1 LLKIRLNKTLYL
13 QFQPDKYIALQIF
26 KIKTMNLKSIA
37 VATTSV
43 AILALTSC
51 NSNNTESSA
60 TTDTTKV
67 EASAPAAPITI
78 KPVEGS
84 PEFADAQLGIKN
96 VKAELQ
102 GTDSVKITVDYDVK
116 SYELKNQTPD
126 ATTKSCANSKDGQHI
141 HFILDNQ
148 PYQALYAPT
157 KTFTVPVKSEH
168 YLMSFLSRSYHESIK
183 TPKANVL
190 YHFSVDEKG
199 KLTKMDI
206 PKTPM
211 IFYSRPKGDYL
222 GADTKNLL
230 LDFYL
235 YNTTLAA
242 DGNKVKVDV
251 NGTNFDIDKW
261 QPYFIEN
268 APMGDVTV
276 KVQLVDKD
284 GKNIEGVNTSVS
296 RTAKLAQQEPMK

>member
-1 LLKIRLNKTLYL
+1 
-13 QFQPDKYIALQIF
+13 
-26 KIKTMNLKSIA
+26 MNLKLIA

-51 NSNNTESSA
+51 NNSNNTESTAS
-60 TTDTTKV
+60 TDTTKV
-67 EASAPAAPITI
+67 ETSVPPAGPITI

-116 SYELKNQTPD
+116 NYELKNQTPD
-126 ATTKSCANSKDGQHI
+126 ATSKSCANSKDGQHI

-148 PYQALYAPT
+148 PYLALYEPT

-199 KLTKMDI
+199 KLTKMEI

-268 APMGDVTV
+268 APMGDITV

-284 GKNIEGVNTSVS
+284 GKNMEGINTSVS
-296 RTAKLAQQEPMK
+296 RTAKLAVQEPMK

>member
-1 LLKIRLNKTLYL
+1 
-13 QFQPDKYIALQIF
+13 
-26 KIKTMNLKSIA
+26 MNLKSI
-37 VATTSV
+37 TTTAAS
-43 AILALTSC
+43 AALLAFTAC
-51 NSNNTESSA
+51 NNNTTENASA
-60 TTDTTKV
+60 SDTTKV
-67 EASAPAAPITI
+67 ETTTTTTTAPSGPITI
-78 KPVEGS
+78 APVTGS
-84 PEFADAQLGIKN
+84 PEFPDAQLGVKN

-102 GTDSVKITVDYDVK
+102 GTDSVKITIDYDVK
-116 SYELKNQTPD
+116 NYELKSQTGD
-126 ATTKSCANSKDGQHI
+126 AASKNCNNSKDGQHI

-148 PYQALYAPT
+148 PYVALYEP
-157 KTFTVPVKSEH
+157 KRTFTVPVKSEH

-183 TPKANVL
+183 TPKAGVL

-211 IFYSRPKGDYL
+211 IFYSRPKGEYL

-230 LDFYL
+230 LDFYV
-235 YNTTLAA
+235 YNTTLAP

-261 QPYFIEN
+261 QPYFIQN

-296 RTAKLAQQEPMK
+296 RTAKLAAQEPMK

>member
-1 LLKIRLNKTLYL
+1 MFCEDLSILFQRNKS
-13 QFQPDKYIALQIF
+13 IALQHKMYAMSF
-26 KIKTMNLKSIA
+26 KMISLATAASAVILSLTACNNSSTKTASSEDTVKTESIA
-37 VATTSV
+37 PPATSV
-43 AILALTSC
+43 
-51 NSNNTESSA
+51 
-60 TTDTTKV
+60 
-67 EASAPAAPITI
+67 TI

-84 PEFADAQLGIKN
+84 PEFADAQLGIKSM
-96 VKAELQ
+96 KAEMQ

-116 SYELKNQTPD
+116 NYALKNQTPD
-126 ATTKSCANSKDGQHI
+126 ATSKPCANSKDGQHI

-148 PYQALYAPT
+148 PYMALYAPT

-183 TPKANVL
+183 TPKAGVL

-222 GADTKNLL
+222 GVDTKNLL
-230 LDFYL
+230 LDFYV
-235 YNTTLAA
+235 YHTTLAA

-276 KVQLVDKD
+276 KLQLVDKD

>member
-1 LLKIRLNKTLYL
+1 
-13 QFQPDKYIALQIF
+13 
-26 KIKTMNLKSIA
+26 MNLKLITI
-37 VATTSV
+37 ATTSV
-43 AILALTSC
+43 AILTITSC
-51 NSNNTESSA
+51 NNNSTENTTA
-60 TTDTTKV
+60 TDTVKV
-67 EASAPAAPITI
+67 ETTAPAAPITI
-78 KPVEGS
+78 KAVEGS

-96 VKAELQ
+96 VKAEFQ

-116 SYELKNQTPD
+116 NYELKNQTPD

-148 PYQALYAPT
+148 PYQALYEPT

-183 TPKANVL
+183 SPKANVL

-235 YNTTLAA
+235 YNTTLAS

-284 GKNIEGVNTSVS
+284 GKNIEGVNSSVS
-296 RTAKLAQQEPMK
+296 RTAKLAEQEPMK

>member
-1 LLKIRLNKTLYL
+1 
-13 QFQPDKYIALQIF
+13 
-26 KIKTMNLKSIA
+26 MNLKIA
-37 VATTSV
+37 TLTTSSV
-43 AILALTSC
+43 VLLGLAAC
-51 NSNNTESSA
+51 NNSTNDNAASSN
-60 TTDTTKV
+60 TTKV
-67 EASAPAAPITI
+67 ETTTTTTAPSGPITI
-78 KPVEGS
+78 KPVTGS
-84 PEFADAQLGIKN
+84 PEFPDAQLGIKN

-102 GTDSVKITVDYDVK
+102 GTDSVKITIDYDVK
-116 SYELKNQTPD
+116 NYELKSQTGD
-126 ATTKSCANSKDGQHI
+126 ATTKECNNSKDGQHI

-148 PYQALYAPT
+148 PYVALYAPT
-157 KTFTVPVKSEH
+157 RTFTVPVKSEH

-183 TPKANVL
+183 TPKAGVL

-199 KLTKMDI
+199 KLTKMEI

-211 IFYSRPKGDYL
+211 IFYSRPKGEYL

-230 LDFYL
+230 LDFYV
-235 YNTTLAA
+235 YNTTLAP

-251 NGTNFDIDKW
+251 NGTGFDIDKW

-296 RTAKLAQQEPMK
+296 RTAKLAAQEPMK

>member
-1 LLKIRLNKTLYL
+1 MNSKITTT
-13 QFQPDKYIALQIF
+13 AA
-26 KIKTMNLKSIA
+26 A
-37 VATTSV
+37 VAT
-43 AILALTSC
+43 LFALSSC
-51 NSNNTESSA
+51 NNSTTENTT
-60 TTDTTKV
+60 TTDTVKT
-67 EASAPAAPITI
+67 AATPAAPVTI
-78 KPVEGS
+78 QPVTGS
-84 PEFADAQLGIKN
+84 PEFADAKLGIKN
-96 VKAELQ
+96 VKAEMQ

-116 SYELKNQTPD
+116 NYELKNQTSD
-126 ATTKSCANSKDGQHI
+126 AATKECNNSKDGQHI

-148 PYQALYAPT
+148 PYAALYEPT
-157 KTFTVPVKSEH
+157 KTFTVAVKSEH

-183 TPKANVL
+183 TPGAGVL

-211 IFYSRPKGDYL
+211 IFYSRPKGQYI

-230 LDFYL
+230 LDFYV

-242 DGNKVKVDV
+242 DGNKVKASI
-251 NGTNFDIDKW
+251 NGTDFTIDKW
-261 QPYFIEN
+261 QPYFIQH

-276 KVQLVDKD
+276 NVQLVDKD

-296 RTAKLAQQEPMK
+296 RSIKLAEQEPIK

>member
-1 LLKIRLNKTLYL
+1 MN
-13 QFQPDKYIALQIF
+13 F
-26 KIKTMNLKSIA
+26 KLMT
-37 VATTSV
+37 ATASV
-43 AILALTSC
+43 ALLALSACNNATPDNSGTS
-51 NSNNTESSA
+51 
-60 TTDTTKV
+60 DTAKV
-67 EASAPAAPITI
+67 EAPAPEPAGPIAI
-78 KPVEGS
+78 KPVTGS
-84 PEFADAQLGIKN
+84 PEFPDAQLLIKN

-116 SYELKNQTPD
+116 NYELKNQTSD
-126 ATTKSCANSKDGQHI
+126 ATSKNCNNSKDGQHI
-141 HFILDNQ
+141 HFILDNK

-183 TPKANVL
+183 TPKAGVL

-199 KLTKMDI
+199 KLTKMEI

-230 LDFYL
+230 LDFYV
-235 YNTTLAA
+235 YNTTLAP

-296 RTAKLAQQEPMK
+296 RTAKLAQAEPMK

>member
-1 LLKIRLNKTLYL
+1 MHFKSMALATGI
-13 QFQPDKYIALQIF
+13 IAS
-26 KIKTMNLKSIA
+26 M
-37 VATTSV
+37 
-43 AILALTSC
+43 ALTAC
-51 NSNNTESSA
+51 NNSTTESA
-60 TTDTTKV
+60 TTTDSTTTTTTTT
-67 EASAPAAPITI
+67 PAAPIAI

-116 SYELKNQTPD
+116 NYELKSQTSD
-126 ATTKSCANSKDGQHI
+126 ASSKNCNNSKDGQHI

-148 PYQALYAPT
+148 PYMALYEPT
-157 KTFTVPVKSEH
+157 KTFTVAVKSEH
-168 YLMSFLSRSYHESIK
+168 YLMSFLSRSYHESLK
-183 TPKANVL
+183 TPKAGVL

-211 IFYSRPKGDYL
+211 VFYSRPKGDYL

-230 LDFYL
+230 LDFYV
-235 YNTTLAA
+235 YNTTLAP

-276 KVQLVDKD
+276 KLQLVDKE
-284 GKNIEGVNTSVS
+284 GKNIDGINTSVS
-296 RTAKLAQQEPMK
+296 RTAKLAEKEPMK

>member
-1 LLKIRLNKTLYL
+1 MHFKSMALATGV
-13 QFQPDKYIALQIF
+13 IAS
-26 KIKTMNLKSIA
+26 M
-37 VATTSV
+37 
-43 AILALTSC
+43 ALTAC
-51 NSNNTESSA
+51 NNNTSESA
-60 TTDTTKV
+60 TTTDSTTTTTTTTAV
-67 EASAPAAPITI
+67 PITI

-102 GTDSVKITVDYDVK
+102 GTDSVKITIDYDVK
-116 SYELKNQTPD
+116 NYELKSQTSD
-126 ATTKSCANSKDGQHI
+126 ASSKNCNNSKDGQHI

-148 PYQALYAPT
+148 PYMALYEPT
-157 KTFTVPVKSEH
+157 KTFTVAVKSEH
-168 YLMSFLSRSYHESIK
+168 YLMSFLSRSYHESLK
-183 TPKANVL
+183 TPKAGVL

-199 KLTKMDI
+199 KLTKMDL

-211 IFYSRPKGDYL
+211 VFYSRPKGDYL

-230 LDFYL
+230 LDFYV
-235 YNTTLAA
+235 YNTTLAP

-276 KVQLVDKD
+276 KLQLVDKT

-296 RTAKLAQQEPMK
+296 RTAKLAEKEPMK